1 MNNVFLTTLDY
12 VDLRNERRNHTYSN
26 QTIRLVTYG
35 FTKEEAFWIHFTSLS
50 FMPWSEHAQNMIPLS
65 HILKFYAQVYREEI
79 ISGKNGISK
88 LFLRCILKSKFDL
101 AYALAQ
107 QYREGEPIL
116 KFAYDAGRCALPDV
130 KDSLKHVLAGLFVIN
145 AMPVSQRAV
154 HCLPLGR
161 LIQDIDDNHY
171 VGKSGT
177 SNYAM
182 VTS

>member
-1 MNNVFLTTLDY
+1 MISYLSDT
-12 VDLRNERRNHTYSN
+12 VDCLYDTYSN
-26 QTIRLVTYG
+26 QTNRLVSCG

-50 FMPWSEHAQNMIPLS
+50 FMPWSEEAKNMIPLS

-79 ISGKNGISK
+79 LSGKTGISK

-107 QYREGEPIL
+107 QFRKDEPIL

-130 KDSLKHVLAGLFVIN
+130 KDSLKHVLAGLFIIN
-145 AMPVSQRAV
+145 AMPVSQRTG

-161 LIQDIDDNHY
+161 LVQDIDNNHY
-171 VGKSGT
+171 MGKPAGM
-177 SNYAM
+177 NYET
-182 VTS
+182 VPSC